1 MIKKILTILFFIAF
15 IPFNSVMAEDFE
27 PTVNDSFNKFTI
39 NLLDSSM
46 KVSELSINFNITVSQ
61 IEAFNE
67 FIKAENKF
75 KHENIEVAYS
85 EFRNILK
92 NIETSDFGYVLM
104 SNKLAEYGLFYL
116 SNIAAQSISDK
127 EISQNH
133 IDSMK
138 IFFYPKVHM
147 NYEDETYLAEAYSN
161 IMFNDKSHEVMEEL
175 QANTDL
181 LEKYDYANYVLALAA
196 FKAEN
201 IPIAKQ
207 YIQLAILKNPQNL
220 NYKILDA
227 KITANGLKPNEALKI
242 VKQLK
247 KDCVAEAELKRRVD
261 AVEQYVLYKIAK
273 KDYDR
278 NYHLGYYY
286 FYERD
291 FNKSIKTLQATLTK
305 KKKNN
310 AKVNALLSQVYWNMK
325 EYEKAFAIAKK
336 SVKVLSKN
344 PKARMT
350 LGNSYYVQGNY
361 KKAIKNYKIAAKDT
375 DTTIKADVEIARTY
389 QKMGEENK
397 AKELYTQILTKS
409 SDEYEAY
416 YSIAMM
422 EPYKKLSYL
431 KKALGINITFIDAW
445 LGLAGLEIN
454 RDNFAMAQDYLSVAY
469 YINQN
474 DFRYYY
480 YQGLIYKSL
489 DDLQTASMY
498 FNKCLKLN
506 PNFAEAQKE
515 LKL

>member
-1 MIKKILTILFFIAF
+1 MIKKIFTVLFFIIF
-15 IPFNSVMAEDFE
+15 LPLNFVMADESDTE
-27 PTVNDSFNKFTI
+27 MNEGFNNLTI

-46 KVSELSINFNITVSQ
+46 KVSELSINFNITASQ

-75 KHENIEVAYS
+75 KNKNTEVAYS
-85 EFRNILK
+85 EFRNILR
-92 NIETSDFGYVLM
+92 NVETSDFGYVLM

-116 SNIAAQSISDK
+116 SNMAAQSISDK

-138 IFFYPKVHM
+138 VFFYPKIQM
-147 NYEDETYLAEAYSN
+147 NYKDEAYLAEAYSN
-161 IMFNDKSHEVMEEL
+161 IMFNDRSQEVMEEL
-175 QANTDL
+175 QLDTEL

-201 IPIAKQ
+201 LPVAKQ
-207 YIQLAILKNPQNL
+207 YIQLAILRNPQNL
-220 NYKILDA
+220 NYKVLDA
-227 KITANGLKPNEALKI
+227 KITANGLKPQEALKI

-247 KDCVAEAELKRRVD
+247 KDCVDEVELKRRVD
-261 AVEQYVLYKIAK
+261 AIEQYVLYKIAK
-273 KDYDR
+273 KDYDK

-286 FYERD
+286 FYEGD
-291 FNKSIKTLQATLTK
+291 FNKSVKTLQSALTK

-325 EYEKAFAIAKK
+325 EYEKAFATANKT
-336 SVKVLSKN
+336 VKVLSEN

-375 DTTIKADVEIARTY
+375 ATAIKADVEIARTY
-389 QKMGEENK
+389 QKIGEETK

-409 SDEYEAY
+409 SNEYDAY

-489 DDLQTASMY
+489 DDIQTASMY

-515 LKL
+515 LRL

>member
-1 MIKKILTILFFIAF
+1 MIKKILTVLFFITF
-15 IPFNSVMAEDFE
+15 LPFNPVMADDDNSEI
-27 PTVNDSFNKFTI
+27 NNGFNKLTI
-39 NLLDSSM
+39 NLLDPSM
-46 KVSELSINFNITVSQ
+46 KVSELSINFNITASQ

-75 KHENIEVAYS
+75 KHENTEVAYS
-85 EFRNILK
+85 EFRNILQ

-116 SNIAAQSISDK
+116 SNLAAQSISDK

-138 IFFYPKVHM
+138 TFFYPKVHM
-147 NYEDETYLAEAYSN
+147 DYEDEIYLAEAYSY
-161 IMFNDKSHEVMEEL
+161 IMFNDRSKETMEEL
-175 QANTDL
+175 QANTEL
-181 LEKYDYANYVLALAA
+181 LEKYDYANYILALAA

-201 IPIAKQ
+201 LALAKQ
-207 YIQLAILKNPQNL
+207 YVQLAVLRNPQNL

-227 KITANGLKPNEALKI
+227 KITANGLNPHDALKI

-247 KDCVAEAELKRRVD
+247 KDCVDEAELKRRVD
-261 AVEQYVLYKIAK
+261 AVEQYVLYKLSK
-273 KDYDR
+273 KDYDKT
-278 NYHLGYYY
+278 YHLGYYY
-286 FYERD
+286 FYEGE
-291 FNKSIKTLQATLTK
+291 FNKSVKTLQTALSKK
-305 KKKNN
+305 KKKN
-310 AKVNALLSQVYWNMK
+310 AKINALLSQVYWNMK
-325 EYEKAFAIAKK
+325 EYEKAFDTANK

-344 PKARMT
+344 PQARMT

-361 KKAIKNYKIAAKDT
+361 KKAMKNYKVAAKDAE
-375 DTTIKADVEIARTY
+375 TTIKADVEIARTY

-409 SDEYEAY
+409 SNEYEAY

-489 DDLQTASMY
+489 DDLQTAALY

-515 LKL
+515 LRL

>member
-1 MIKKILTILFFIAF
+1 
-15 IPFNSVMAEDFE
+15 MASGDIIFD
-27 PTVNDSFNKFTI
+27 ND
-39 NLLDSSM
+39 D
-46 KVSELSINFNITVSQ
+46 
-61 IEAFNE
+61 
-67 FIKAENKF
+67 
-75 KHENIEVAYS
+75 
-85 EFRNILK
+85 
-92 NIETSDFGYVLM
+92 
-104 SNKLAEYGLFYL
+104 
-116 SNIAAQSISDK
+116 
-127 EISQNH
+127 
-133 IDSMK
+133 
-138 IFFYPKVHM
+138 
-147 NYEDETYLAEAYSN
+147 
-161 IMFNDKSHEVMEEL
+161 
-175 QANTDL
+175 
-181 LEKYDYANYVLALAA
+181 YD
-196 FKAEN
+196 
-201 IPIAKQ
+201 
-207 YIQLAILKNPQNL
+207 
-220 NYKILDA
+220 
-227 KITANGLKPNEALKI
+227 T
-242 VKQLK
+242 
-247 KDCVAEAELKRRVD
+247 
-261 AVEQYVLYKIAK
+261 IAK

-291 FNKSIKTLQATLTK
+291 FNKSIKTLQAALTK